1 MTEAEMSTSSKAPS
15 WSSNLALQRLGGDR
29 QLFLEMV
36 QIFLEEAPSQLRLL
50 RQAIAAGNCREA
62 EHAAHRLKGDLGY
75 LGAGE
80 VAECARTLED
90 AAHNGNV
97 SHAET
102 TLATLET
109 NLEAIFSVLRALCAD
124 YQMVQAQK

>member
-1 MTEAEMSTSSKAPS
+1 MSASPVTLP
-15 WSSNLALQRLGGDR
+15 WNPDHALKRLGGDR

-36 QIFLEEAPSQLRLL
+36 QIFLEEAPSQLQLL

-75 LGAGE
+75 LGAVE
-80 VAECARTLED
+80 VAECASTLED